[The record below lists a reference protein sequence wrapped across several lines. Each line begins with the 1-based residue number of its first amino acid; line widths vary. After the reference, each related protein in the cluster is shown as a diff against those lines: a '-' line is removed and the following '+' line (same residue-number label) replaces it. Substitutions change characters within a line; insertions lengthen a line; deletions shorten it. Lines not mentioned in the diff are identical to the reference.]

1 MTWSPPNSIS
11 TTGEWSQGLF
21 KTSYSHSTRTEYSA
35 FSATNTGNHKLQFD
49 TSDNKWYDNTSG
61 EPSSFSKNNGSIVTD
76 PSTLGT
82 WTNNTDTM
90 QCYTSG
96 VERFAFTMTGWSTG
110 PTVTSITVANQNS
123 ATRTFT
129 VTHTGTLSASDIT
142 YTLDNGY
149 NAPVDI
155 QTLASPNA
163 GVTNIQT
170 TSTGS
175 TFDSY
180 LLSKNGLHSVTID
193 STVITFIVDEPA
205 SDTSVEDA
213 VTNPISSTTVITPN
227 DSSANTITL
236 YNRAADGKFLGY
248 ENSIGHHFN
257 VRLKPNNKARLEVYL
272 RNVTDTHF
280 NDIAYSPL
288 FTIGD
293 QETMTFNYSPYG
305 YDWGFSVLDWAY
317 SADSENNENQGPVS
331 TTSNGGGKPDRYPLI
346 MTNLF
351 NRNRSLYS
359 IGMTHKDTWDL
370 FL

>member
-1 MTWSPPNSIS
+1 MSSWNFSNEHGQTGVLTKSS
-11 TTGEWSQGLF
+11 T
-21 KTSYSHSTRTEYSA
+21 
-35 FSATNTGNHKLQFD
+35 
-49 TSDNKWYDNTSG
+49 
-61 EPSSFSKNNGSIVTD
+61 
-76 PSTLGT
+76 GT
-82 WTNNTDTM
+82 WTYVPNDGDNPDNEYITSTATTITWY
-90 QCYTSG
+90 QIGEYQNYARYTWPASHSSG
-96 VERFAFTMTGWSTG
+96 DIVSSSGTAISGFTHNWGHTSLGGSVLTISQVQSG

-123 ATRTFT
+123 TTRTFT
-129 VTHTGTLSASDIT
+129 VVHTGTLSASDIT

-149 NAPVDI
+149 NAPVDV
-155 QTLASPNA
+155 QTLASPNT

-170 TSTGS
+170 TSNGS

-180 LLSKNGLHSVTID
+180 LLHRNGLHSVTID
-193 STVITFIVDEPA
+193 STVLTFV
-205 SDTSVEDA
+205 VEGTVLQSTA
-213 VTNPISSTTVITPN
+213 TNPIPSTTVITAN
-227 DSSANTITL
+227 DSSAHAITV
-236 YNRAADGKFLGY
+236 YNRAANGEFLGY

-257 VRLKPNNKARLEVYL
+257 IRLKPNNKARLEVYI

-293 QETMTFNYSPYG
+293 QETMTFTYNPYG
-305 YDWGFSVLDWAY
+305 FDWGFSVLDWVY
-317 SADSENNENQGPVS
+317 SAASEGEDEAGPVT